1 MPKDWLE
8 LGQMTTPDCKMI
20 RGCGLPMCQEGENMN
35 LVVIQQS
42 LKSLDFHIDPVMI
55 PVRDKGVDQVRFF
68 P

>member
-1 MPKDWLE
+1 
-8 LGQMTTPDCKMI
+8 
-20 RGCGLPMCQEGENMN
+20 MCQEGENMN

-68 P
+68 PWEDSESDESGKAT